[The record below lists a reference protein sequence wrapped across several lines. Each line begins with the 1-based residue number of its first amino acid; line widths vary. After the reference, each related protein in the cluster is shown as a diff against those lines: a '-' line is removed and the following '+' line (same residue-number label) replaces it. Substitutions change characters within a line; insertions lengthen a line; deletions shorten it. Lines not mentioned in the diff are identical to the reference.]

1 MKISFRM
8 SWSKYYLPDKY
19 PVEFDPPC
27 PLVRDPANPGVNVA
41 DTLPYWGQFRSELSL
56 WLKSLA
62 IPIGTIDSWSY
73 FSHKMG
79 EKVISVWTFPPYF
92 LFPEM
97 KWIWTGVNAVFKK
110 HDALLSIGLLFNLWL
125 EKNDG
130 RTWTCFPSN
139 YNVTVEELNKITWE
153 WLFISLIDFSDK

>member
-62 IPIGTIDSWSY
+62 IPIGTIDS
-73 FSHKMG
+73 
-79 EKVISVWTFPPYF
+79 
-92 LFPEM
+92 
-97 KWIWTGVNAVFKK
+97 
-110 HDALLSIGLLFNLWL
+110 
-125 EKNDG
+125 
-130 RTWTCFPSN
+130 
-139 YNVTVEELNKITWE
+139 
-153 WLFISLIDFSDK
+153 